1 MLNWIFV
8 KENGNSIYVKP
19 KTYHKMKNLRILA
32 MTALAIT
39 IGSCSSDD
47 NNDNDNSGGIS
58 GTYELRE
65 FNTSSP
71 TDFNEDG
78 TSSTNQMSE
87 TNCYNNSKLT
97 FRADNTFT
105 YEVAYLSVNTADASD
120 TCTSYEVDGTW
131 TATNNT
137 LTATYEDIEGED
149 VTVNFA
155 RTDNGRTLTET
166 RAISRYP
173 NRNSDGGAIYTLG
186 SVQLVFKK

>member
-1 MLNWIFV
+1 
-8 KENGNSIYVKP
+8 
-19 KTYHKMKNLRILA
+19 MKNLRILA

-71 TDFNEDG
+71 TDFNQDG

-87 TNCYNNSKLT
+87 TNCYNDSKLT

-105 YEVAYLSVNTADASD
+105 YEVAYLSVNTDASS

-131 TATNNT
+131 SATNNT
-137 LTATYEDIEGED
+137 LTATYENLEGDD

-155 RTDNGRTLTET
+155 RTDSGKTLTET
-166 RAISRYP
+166 RALTTFP
-173 NRNSDGGAIYTLG
+173 DKNSDGGAFNRPG